1 MKRHEFS
8 RVWPGLRRKL
18 PIAVLAAT
26 ALLTAQGPA
35 GAADNQLA
43 DAIKGFYQIGSGR
56 IASPRPASF
65 CGDIASCVSAD
76 GGQSLKLV
84 ADVVTAPEFDAA
96 AELSACE
103 DMAKMFQPQTR
114 KQCEAVADRA
124 DATPR
129 QRARAFTR
137 LAFIVQ
143 RQRGGT
149 FADFL
154 AMLAKAIQADPTYPA
169 PRLARADHLI
179 LSNKSGA
186 AMDELKEVLK
196 IDPNNAEAHLD
207 LGRVHSFLS
216 YVVSGRWEQLGLA
229 YKEMT
234 TAINLGLSGPDAYYF
249 RGSVLEEAGRFLD
262 AAQDYAKAAALY
274 DPMPKT
280 PVLMG
285 YGDPV
290 IHLAGALARAERPS
304 MVVETLAGV
313 ETRRLPDFVKSQL
326 LAQRAEAEDKIGKF
340 ADAVKDMTAAVKF
353 ASPDK
358 RAALYVRQS
367 EMLQHAGQTNDATKK
382 MTEALDG
389 ADLRTVLR
397 VQVLLRNHGYV
408 DVEITGKMDP
418 VTHKVAVS
426 CFAKPE
432 CGSGISHFI

>member
-1 MKRHEFS
+1 MKIQKFR
-8 RVWPGLRRKL
+8 RIWPRLARKL
-18 PIAVLAAT
+18 PIAILAAT
-26 ALLTAQGPA
+26 ALLAAQASA
-35 GAADNQLA
+35 GAADDRLA
-43 DAIKGFYQIGSGR
+43 DALKGLYRIGSGR
-56 IASPRPASF
+56 IASPRPTSF
-65 CGDIASCVSAD
+65 CGEIASCVSAD
-76 GGQSLKLV
+76 DSQSLKLV
-84 ADVVTAPEFDAA
+84 ADVVSAPDADIA
-96 AELSACE
+96 GELAACE
-103 DMAKMFQPQTR
+103 DMATIFQPQTR

-129 QRARAFTR
+129 QRAGALTR

-169 PRLARADHLI
+169 PRLARADYLI

-249 RGSVLEEAGRFLD
+249 RGSVLEEAGRFLE
-262 AAQDYAKAAALY
+262 AAQDYAKTAALY

-290 IHLAGALARAERPS
+290 IHLARALARAERPS
-304 MVVETLAGV
+304 MVAEALAGV
-313 ETRRLPDFVKSQL
+313 EMRRLPDFVKSQL
-326 LAQRAEAEDKIGKF
+326 FAQRAEAEDKIGKF
-340 ADAVKDMTAAVKF
+340 ADAAKDIAAAVKF

-358 RAALYVRQS
+358 RAALYIRQS
-367 EMLQHAGQTNDATKK
+367 EMLQHAGQTNDATRK
-382 MTEALDG
+382 MAEVLDG
-389 ADLRTVLR
+389 ADLKTVLR
-397 VQVLLRNHGYV
+397 VQVFLRNHGYV

-418 VTHKVAVS
+418 CVLRLR
-426 CFAKPE
+426 
-432 CGSGISHFI
+432 